1 MTDFPDSLA
10 ASLEAL
16 LAPLRGALRDTVAQR
31 YQAQQAVLHQR
42 LFALYGHR
50 PDYPQWH
57 AALLGAVGNLLAQRP
72 AGLQA
77 QDARREADPEWF
89 LDQRMLG
96 YCSYVDRFGG
106 TLRGV
111 ARRIPYLE
119 ELGVRYL
126 HLLPFL
132 RPREGENDGGF
143 AVASFDDVDP
153 ALGENADLDTLAA
166 KLRAAGISLCS
177 DFILNHVADDHP
189 WALGAKAGDPAL
201 RDYFLVYPDRTMPDR
216 YEATL
221 GQVFPQVA
229 PGNFTQVAAM
239 GGWVWTT
246 FYPYQWDLN
255 YANPAVFA
263 EMAQALLRLANR
275 GIEVFRL
282 DSTAFLWKREGTNCM
297 NQPEAHAL
305 LQALRAIVAIAAP
318 GVLLKAEAIVPT
330 AELPAYLGS
339 DGAAECHIAYH
350 SSLMAA
356 GWGALAE
363 QDTALLRAVIGRTPA
378 LPPAASWLSYVR
390 CHDDIGWN
398 VLRAEAAEADMP
410 PAAGGAGTGGIA
422 GMDGVP
428 AGAEGMRAGDGA
440 SGAAIAGM
448 VAGSEAADRAKA
460 RLARIARFYTGDGG
474 SYAAGASFQSSDP
487 NAAHGSNGATASLL
501 GLQTA
506 HSEEERSAALQ
517 RDLLLHGLAL
527 AFGALPVLYMGDELA
542 QTGDLTY
549 RRRPQHAMDSR
560 WLQRPY
566 LDEVAL
572 QQRHD
577 ATTAAGRMF
586 MGLRALLSARRRLP
600 ALAAGAPRQVL
611 ASDPAVLA
619 LARGDSFICLCN
631 FSAQQHV
638 QALDGAWSD
647 CLTGQA
653 FSGEV
658 VLEPYALLWLERAA

>member
-1 MTDFPDSLA
+1 MTDFPDSLP
-10 ASLEAL
+10 AL
-16 LAPLRGALRDTVAQR
+16 LAPLAAHSHHALRDTATRRYTAQH
-31 YQAQQAVLHQR
+31 AVLHQR
-42 LFALYGHR
+42 LHALYGHR
-50 PDYPQWH
+50 PDFALWYGK
-57 AALLGAVGNLLAQRP
+57 LLGAIGSLLAQRP
-72 AGLQA
+72 AALQA
-77 QDARREADPEWF
+77 QDARREADPGWF

-96 YCSYVDRFGG
+96 YCSYVDRLGG

-111 ARRIPYLE
+111 AHRIPYLE

-132 RPREGENDGGF
+132 RPRAGENDGGF
-143 AVASFDDVDP
+143 AVASFDEVDP
-153 ALGENADLDTLAA
+153 KLGENGDLDMLAA
-166 KLRAAGISLCS
+166 KLRNAGISLCS
-177 DFILNHVADDHP
+177 DFILNHVADDHA
-189 WALGAKAGDPAL
+189 WAKGAKAGDQAL

-216 YEATL
+216 YEATV

-229 PGNFTQVAAM
+229 PGNFTHVEAM

-263 EMAQALLRLANR
+263 DMAQTLLRLANR

-297 NQPEAHAL
+297 NQPEAHML

-330 AELPAYLGS
+330 RELPAYLGS
-339 DGAAECHIAYH
+339 EGGNGGAAECHIAYH

-356 GWGALAE
+356 AWGAMAE
-363 QDTALLRAVIGRTPA
+363 QDAALLKAVIARTPA

-398 VLRAEAAEADMP
+398 VLKAEAAEAP
-410 PAAGGAGTGGIA
+410 PGG
-422 GMDGVP
+422 DP
-428 AGAEGMRAGDGA
+428 A
-440 SGAAIAGM
+440 
-448 VAGSEAADRAKA
+448 A
-460 RLARIARFYTGDGG
+460 RLARIARFYTGEGN

-506 HSEEERSAALQ
+506 RDDVERRAALR

-542 QTGDLTY
+542 QQNDDSY
-549 RRRPQHAMDSR
+549 RERPQHAMDSR

-572 QQRHD
+572 QHRHD
-577 ATTAAGRMF
+577 ASTAAGQMF

-600 ALAAGAPRQVL
+600 ALAAGAPRTVL
-611 ASDPAVLA
+611 PSPPSVLA
-619 LARGDSFICLCN
+619 LARGDDFICLCN
-631 FSAQQHV
+631 FSAQRQP
-638 QALDGAWSD
+638 QGLDGVWSD